1 MENHDLDELD
11 DLLDDADLL
20 EYQVLL
26 EGYDEDDSP
35 VDYCEIIKISK
46 TENEAIDFAAN
57 YNETPEISL
66 EISEKRVKY
75 LRINVYTTVKF
86 DEFEKLE
93 DLIYSRVILL
103 N

>member
-1 MENHDLDELD
+1 MENYDLDELD

-46 TENEAIDFAAN
+46 NENEAIDFAAN

-66 EISEKRVKY
+66 EMSEKRIKY

>member
-1 MENHDLDELD
+1 MENYNLDELD
-11 DLLDDADLL
+11 DLLDDTELL

-26 EGYDEDDSP
+26 EGYDENDLS
-35 VDYCEIIKISK
+35 VDYCEIVKISK
-46 TENEAIDFAAN
+46 NENDAIDFAAN
-57 YNETPEISL
+57 YNETSEIS
-66 EISEKRVKY
+66 EEMSEKRVHY